1 MPVHLD
7 PNLNYR
13 GLGTVE
19 IVSIAT
25 PANTS
30 SHTSLKPV
38 FRRPDTGDRISMG
51 FAALSVGPWLRT
63 CKTVFATSNG
73 WLSRML
79 KYLYK
84 QSLSILCTASIVD
97 GEASEK

>member
-1 MPVHLD
+1 
-7 PNLNYR
+7 
-13 GLGTVE
+13 
-19 IVSIAT
+19 
-25 PANTS
+25 
-30 SHTSLKPV
+30 
-38 FRRPDTGDRISMG
+38 MG

-84 QSLSILCTASIVD
+84 ESLSILCTASIVD